1 MAESTAQKLA
11 RLLQALRGLEA
22 DLGTGT
28 LTKAE
33 QSLFAGI
40 ADLSV
45 RKGEGEGEGV
55 SIADIMEHCETK
67 NMPVPTIYKCLR
79 DLQTKGLLVR
89 LGSPRSSLYK
99 LA

>member
-28 LTKAE
+28 LTKSE

-45 RKGEGEGEGV
+45 SKGEGV

>member
-28 LTKAE
+28 LTKSE

-45 RKGEGEGEGV
+45 SKGEGEGV